1 MKLFKKLIYLLFFP
15 IILSSFTACDNKEQF
30 VMIGKIT
37 AINSH
42 IEIEILQDEY
52 NQGIMWVNYSST
64 TPIYNAN
71 NERIN
76 LSDLTVGNKI
86 RIVYSGQVMM
96 SYPGQIVAK
105 KIILIN

>member
-52 NQGIMWVNYSST
+52 NQGIMWVNY
-64 TPIYNAN
+64 
-71 NERIN
+71 
-76 LSDLTVGNKI
+76 
-86 RIVYSGQVMM
+86 
-96 SYPGQIVAK
+96 
-105 KIILIN
+105 